1 MESRNLT
8 TAFIGF
14 LRSLPFARND
24 ALLRKEQGLDLL
36 VEFVE
41 KLFQRGAVEFAE
53 NIQRNQGYGSRAG
66 FAACMFT
73 PVFSFTYSCEN
84 PLATRSCF
92 NFHATAEVNELF
104 TLFGLLGFMVQ
115 R

>member
-1 MESRNLT
+1 M
-8 TAFIGF
+8 
-14 LRSLPFARND
+14 
-24 ALLRKEQGLDLL
+24 KQGLDLL

-53 NIQRNQGYGSRAG
+53 NIQRNQGYGCRAG
-66 FAACMFT
+66 FAALYVYSG
-73 PVFSFTYSCEN
+73 VFLYIFLREPFGN
-84 PLATRSCF
+84 AELFQFPR
-92 NFHATAEVNELF
+92 TAEVNELF